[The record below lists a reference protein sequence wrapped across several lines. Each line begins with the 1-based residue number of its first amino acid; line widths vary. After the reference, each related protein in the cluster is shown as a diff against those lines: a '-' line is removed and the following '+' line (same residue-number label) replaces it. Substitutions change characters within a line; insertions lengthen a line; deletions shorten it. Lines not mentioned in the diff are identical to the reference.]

1 MRKRLLISRILF
13 VFYLAFL
20 VWIVIFK
27 MNFSFQDIHSVREV
41 NLIPFYYKDITP
53 GDVPLLEALM
63 NAVVFIPFGFL
74 LTKSLPITRMTKKAV
89 IIVTVSL
96 IFEALQYFLSIGASD
111 ITDIITNLVG
121 GIIGALLGEKIQER
135 SSYKINWNGI
145 H

>member
-13 VFYLAFL
+13 VLYLAFL

-111 ITDIITNLVG
+111 ITDLITNSMG
-121 GIIGALLGEKIQER
+121 GIIGALLGEKIQKK

>member
-13 VFYLAFL
+13 VLYLAFL
-20 VWIVIFK
+20 VWIVMFK

-41 NLIPFYYKDITP
+41 NLIPFYYKDISP
-53 GDVPLLEALM
+53 GDAPLLEALM

-111 ITDIITNLVG
+111 ITDIITNSMG
-121 GIIGALLGEKIQER
+121 GIIGALLGEKYRRKAHIR
-135 SSYKINWNGI
+135 
-145 H
+145 

>member
-20 VWIVIFK
+20 VWIVMFK

-41 NLIPFYYKDITP
+41 NLIPFYYKDISP
-53 GDVPLLEALM
+53 GDAPLLEALM

-74 LTKSLPITRMTKKAV
+74 LTKSLSITRMTKKAV

-111 ITDIITNLVG
+111 ITDIITNSVG
-121 GIIGALLGEKIQER
+121 GIIGALLGEKTQKK

>member
-1 MRKRLLISRILF
+1 MRKRLFISRILF
-13 VFYLAFL
+13 VLYLAFL

-41 NLIPFYYKDITP
+41 NLIPFYYKDISP
-53 GDVPLLEALM
+53 GDAPLLEALM

-96 IFEALQYFLSIGASD
+96 IFGALQYFLSIGASD
-111 ITDIITNLVG
+111 ITDIITNSMG
-121 GIIGALLGEKIQER
+121 GIIVEI
-135 SSYKINWNGI
+135 
-145 H
+145 

>member
-1 MRKRLLISRILF
+1 MRKRLFISRILF
-13 VFYLAFL
+13 VLYLAFL

-41 NLIPFYYKDITP
+41 NLIPFYYKDISP
-53 GDVPLLEALM
+53 GDAPLLEALM

-111 ITDIITNLVG
+111 ITDIITNSMG
-121 GIIGALLGEKIQER
+121 GIIVEI
-135 SSYKINWNGI
+135 
-145 H
+145 

>member
-1 MRKRLLISRILF
+1 MRKRLFISRILF
-13 VFYLAFL
+13 VLYLAFL

-53 GDVPLLEALM
+53 GDIPLLEALM

-96 IFEALQYFLSIGASD
+96 QYFLSIGASD
-111 ITDIITNLVG
+111 ITDIITNSMG
-121 GIIGALLGEKIQER
+121 GIIVEI
-135 SSYKINWNGI
+135 
-145 H
+145 